1 MKFLWTTLA
10 LCAVALPL
18 HAQIRYEK
26 ISVKAPFNMPEIQAP
41 LFPDKDFDV
50 TRYGAKQGVDITEA
64 IAKAI
69 DACHQAGGGR
79 VVIPEG
85 QWKTGK
91 IYLKSNVNLHLAKDA
106 EVVFNPDPKAY
117 LPAVQSSWEGFECFN
132 YSSLIYAFQ
141 CENVAITGEGTLKA
155 DMSIWKKWMDRPA
168 PHLEALKKLYHYT
181 SANAP
186 VEERQMAEGENNL
199 RPPFIQFNRCK
210 NVRIEGVKIRNSP
223 FWTVHLYLCD
233 SVLVRGLDIYAHG
246 HNNDGIDPEMTRNLL
261 VENCR
266 FDQGDDAIA
275 IKSGSNHDG
284 WRLNTPSENIVIR
297 NCDII
302 EGHQLVAIGSE
313 LSGGIRN
320 VYVHDCKFAEGYK
333 PFNLLFIKTNI
344 RRGGFVENIHMKNI
358 SATSTRDSVLGIET
372 DVLYQWK
379 TLVPTVEERLT
390 KISNIHVSDIKISET
405 GTPFRIEG
413 DKRLPVENVTI
424 SNISIDKVHGKKNA
438 YENAKNITETN
449 ITIGELSP

>member
-1 MKFLWTTLA
+1 MASETLPDTKVTSMKSLWTTLA
-10 LCAVALPL
+10 LCAAALPL
-18 HAQIRYEK
+18 HAQISYEK
-26 ISVKAPFNMPEIQAP
+26 ISVKAPFKMPEIQAP
-41 LFPDKDFDV
+41 LFPSKDFDI
-50 TRYGAKQGVDITEA
+50 TQYGAKQGADITEF

-91 IYLKSNVNLHLAKDA
+91 IHFKSNVNLHLAKDA
-106 EVVFNPDPKAY
+106 ELNFDPDPKAY

-223 FWTVHLYLCD
+223 FWTVHLYL
-233 SVLVRGLDIYAHG
+233 SAHESRRYRRKRFGLC
-246 HNNDGIDPEMTRNLL
+246 MK
-261 VENCR
+261 
-266 FDQGDDAIA
+266 
-275 IKSGSNHDG
+275 IKD
-284 WRLNTPSENIVIR
+284 LKATT
-297 NCDII
+297 
-302 EGHQLVAIGSE
+302 HQ
-313 LSGGIRN
+313 
-320 VYVHDCKFAEGYK
+320 
-333 PFNLLFIKTNI
+333 
-344 RRGGFVENIHMKNI
+344 RRAM
-358 SATSTRDSVLGIET
+358 RYET
-372 DVLYQWK
+372 TCQ
-379 TLVPTVEERLT
+379 
-390 KISNIHVSDIKISET
+390 
-405 GTPFRIEG
+405 RITTTARSLQL
-413 DKRLPVENVTI
+413 KR
-424 SNISIDKVHGKKNA
+424 
-438 YENAKNITETN
+438 
-449 ITIGELSP
+449 